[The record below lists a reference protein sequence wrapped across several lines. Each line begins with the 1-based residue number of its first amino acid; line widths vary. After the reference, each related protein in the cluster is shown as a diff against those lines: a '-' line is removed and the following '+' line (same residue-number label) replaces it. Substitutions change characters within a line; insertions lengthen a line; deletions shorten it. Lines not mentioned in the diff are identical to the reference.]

1 MIKPS
6 AFIVRRARLVLGLTQ
21 AGFADKYKVDE
32 ATVAQWERGV
42 MEPSPAVLAKIH
54 TIASVVHAPS
64 YSPDLIRASP
74 VFKFLAPM
82 DHLTQPVA
90 ISRGVAR
97 WLAAKVGLT
106 EEDLINRPEALT
118 EHYAN
123 PGDPDYPNSIG
134 RALRTVQEDPRW
146 PRLEISY
153 AELHGYA
160 RLYRSWC
167 HSLVAPVPDEGLA
180 LYEAVMD
187 SDQSAEKEFWVR
199 PTLVHG

>member
-1 MIKPS
+1 M
-6 AFIVRRARLVLGLTQ
+6 LGMTQ
-21 AGFADKYKVDE
+21 AGFAEKYKVDE

-64 YSPDLIRASP
+64 YSPDLVRASP

-82 DHLTQPVA
+82 DHLTQPVI

-97 WLAAKVGLT
+97 WLSTPCAKCGCDP
-106 EEDLINRPEALT
+106 EEFINHPEAVI

-134 RALRTVQEDPRW
+134 RALRMVQEDTRW
-146 PRLEISY
+146 LRLEISY
-153 AELHGYA
+153 AELHGIG
-160 RLYRSWC
+160 RLFRSWC
-167 HSLVAPVPDEGLA
+167 YGLVAPVPDEGLT
-180 LYEAVMD
+180 LYEVVMD
-187 SDQSAEKEFWVR
+187 CSQSADKEFWVR